1 MKEAC
6 SNNKIQSSL
15 KKPQKQKKI
24 INISEKCQSKWEP
37 VDILGDK
44 SLIKYIKREG
54 TESFFQ
60 NN

>member
-37 VDILGDK
+37 VDILAINPW
-44 SLIKYIKREG
+44 SN
-54 TESFFQ
+54 T
-60 NN
+60 